1 MQIADSAAAFTS
13 LGNSGVTI
21 GNFDGVHL
29 GHQALVRRALDVCRA
44 RGLACV
50 VVTFRPHPR
59 TVLAPGRPHAP
70 LSTRAQRFALLEG
83 LGVRHILEL
92 PFTRELAALPPETF
106 VREYLLP
113 LAPRELV
120 VGHDFTLGKG
130 RSGHPD
136 LLRSIGRELG
146 FRVEQVPAVLAENA
160 PVSSTRLR
168 RCLAEGDVALAR
180 RLLGR
185 PYALVGTVAHG
196 EGRGTGLGFP
206 TANLDG
212 AATLL
217 PGDGVYATR
226 ACCGGRSFDAVTNI
240 GCKPTF
246 GGERLTVES
255 FLLDAAGDFYGQD
268 LRLEFAARLREERRF
283 ADAGALSRQIGADA
297 AAARRL
303 LAGADSRDAPLAPT
317 SPFPAAPCGGRP

>member
-1 MQIADSAAAFTS
+1 MQIADSAAVFAA
-13 LGNSGVTI
+13 LGNSAVTI

-29 GHQALVRRALDVCRA
+29 GHQALVRRTLDVCRA

-59 TVLAPGRPHAP
+59 TVLTPERPHAP
-70 LSTRAQRFALLEG
+70 LSTRTQRFALLEG

-92 PFTRELAALPPETF
+92 PFTRQLAALPPETF

-120 VGHDFTLGKG
+120 VGHDFTLGRG

-136 LLRSIGRELG
+136 LLRRIGRELG
-146 FRVEQVPAVLAENA
+146 FGVEQVPAVLADGA

-168 RCLAEGDVALAR
+168 RCLAEGDVALAH

-185 PYALVGTVAHG
+185 PYVLSGTVAHG
-196 EGRGTGLGFP
+196 EGRGAGLGFP

-217 PGDGVYATR
+217 PGNGVYATR

-246 GGERLTVES
+246 GGGRLTVES
-255 FLLDAAGDFYGQD
+255 FLLDTAGDFYGQD
-268 LRLEFAARLREERRF
+268 LRLEFAARLRGERRF
-283 ADAGALSRQIGADA
+283 ADAGALGRQIGADV
-297 AAARRL
+297 AAARRI
-303 LAGADSRDAPLAPT
+303 LAAENGVPSGPA
-317 SPFPAAPCGGRP
+317 PAAPAAACGGRS

>member
-1 MQIADSAAAFTS
+1 MQIADSAAVFAA
-13 LGNSGVTI
+13 LGNSAVTI

-29 GHQALVRRALDVCRA
+29 GHQALVRRTLDVCRA
-44 RGLACV
+44 RDLACV

-59 TVLAPGRPHAP
+59 TVLTPERPHTP
-70 LSTRAQRFALLEG
+70 LSTRTQRFALLEG

-92 PFTRELAALPPETF
+92 PFTRQLAALPPETF

-120 VGHDFTLGKG
+120 VGHDFTLGRG

-136 LLRSIGRELG
+136 LLRRIGRELG
-146 FRVEQVPAVLAENA
+146 FGVEQVPAVLADGA

-168 RCLAEGDVALAR
+168 RCLAEGDVALAH

-185 PYALVGTVAHG
+185 PYVLSGTVAHG
-196 EGRGTGLGFP
+196 EGRGAGLGFP

-217 PGDGVYATR
+217 PGNGVYATR

-246 GGERLTVES
+246 GGGRLTVES
-255 FLLDAAGDFYGQD
+255 FLLDTAGDFYGQD
-268 LRLEFAARLREERRF
+268 LRLEFAARLRGERRF
-283 ADAGALSRQIGADA
+283 ADAGALGRQIGADV
-297 AAARRL
+297 AAARRI
-303 LAGADSRDAPLAPT
+303 LAAENGVPSGPA
-317 SPFPAAPCGGRP
+317 PAAPAAACGGRS